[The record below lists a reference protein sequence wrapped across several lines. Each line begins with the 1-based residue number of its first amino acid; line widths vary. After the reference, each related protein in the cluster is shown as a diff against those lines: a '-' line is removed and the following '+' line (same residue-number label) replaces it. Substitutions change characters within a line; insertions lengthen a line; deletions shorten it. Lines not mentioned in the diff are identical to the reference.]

1 MIIIERKVTLIAAPE
16 PPFVGTSVWIKTSA
30 ESPVWGLRDLV
41 KADDSEAITVDWGDG
56 TVERFEG
63 DVVRVTHEYETHGL
77 HEVRISDDVKLLMLV
92 GLLRVYIE
100 EYAPK
105 IIRVKTNGTKLSFLG
120 SYVAYKAAN
129 LTSFVCDA
137 PGPLRMEMMG
147 FKGCAALESISLP
160 TVNSVAAGSAS
171 ELPFVDC
178 VALREIHFAAANKDA
193 LLASSAFQLDP
204 VHLGSPNG
212 TVMFDL

>member
-1 MIIIERKVTLIAAPE
+1 MNIIIKNVRLLAAPE
-16 PPFVGTSVWIKTSA
+16 PPFVGTRIWIETSP

-56 TVERFEG
+56 IVERFEG

-77 HEVRISDDVKLLMLV
+77 HEVRISDDVRLLMVV
-92 GLLRVYIE
+92 GQLRVFIE
-100 EYAPK
+100 DYAPK
-105 IIRVKTNGTKLSFLG
+105 IIRVRTNGTKLSSLG
-120 SYVAYKAAN
+120 GYVCYKAVN
-129 LTSFVCDA
+129 LTSFVCNA
-137 PGPLRMEMMG
+137 PGPLRMELMG
-147 FKGCAALESISLP
+147 FKGCTALGSISLP
-160 TVNSVAAGSAS
+160 TVNFVAAGSAS